1 MKRFLSFILSLIM
14 LLSLVPAAAFAE
26 TSDAPAQEQTEETT
40 SAPEVTEASEAAEE
54 PEPSAEPEPK
64 SPIVVAKPTA
74 APETSESPAPSD
86 EPAVLSAEEDGIA
99 VQAELCKITFD
110 AHDGSGRK
118 EVMEVEKGVIITL
131 PDCSFTRDGHK
142 FIGWG
147 ARKSSTSPF
156 IYPGDTY
163 KAANRTFYAIW
174 KELDRPV
181 SVTVDY
187 NHDGLPADERTCVVG
202 KGYDYI
208 YDNGEAVSS
217 PLPDPTRFGYEFAGW
232 YDAPEGGNEISADTA
247 LTGSITIYAHWEKGV
262 IVRFDGN
269 GYTGTIDAISAKP
282 ENIYGKLPIPDPSGY
297 PENQTFDGWCTDAG
311 LTDKVTP
318 GHRSQRCGRNNALR
332 QMESLPVYRPFQN

>member
-26 TSDAPAQEQTEETT
+26 AGDAPAQEQTEE
-40 SAPEVTEASEAAEE
+40 APAE

-74 APETSESPAPSD
+74 APETAESPAPSE
-86 EPAVLSAEEDGIA
+86 EPERGAEDDGVA
-99 VQAELCKITFD
+99 VQAVLCTVTF
-110 AHDGSGRK
+110 HPNGGTGS
-118 EVMEVEKGVIITL
+118 MEKMTGIEMYGTIVL
-131 PDCSFTRDGHK
+131 PECAFTYAGHR
-142 FIGWG
+142 FLGWG
-147 ARKSSTSPF
+147 RTAGSTAPAKA
-156 IYPGDTY
+156 GDTLIVS
-163 KAANRTFYAIW
+163 KKSLKLYAIW
-174 KELDRPV
+174 EEVETVTPV
-181 SVTVDY
+181 TVTVDY
-187 NHDGLPADERTCVVG
+187 NHDGLPTDERTCVVG
-202 KGYDYI
+202 KGYGYI

-318 GHRSQRCGRNNALR
+318 ATDLSGAEEITLYAKWPIFR
-332 QMESLPVYRPFQN
+332 